1 MKPAEKGPMGGVGPR
16 VWVWTG
22 QLEKSV
28 SHPSGGADGFLRSPV
43 FRGHSSISVN
53 NGLNLSSCTLSQDE
67 SFSVLCLVFMSF
79 PKECLLLC
87 PHPYRSHLVLCRH

>member
-1 MKPAEKGPMGGVGPR
+1 MKPTEKGPMGGVGPR

-53 NGLNLSSCTLSQDE
+53 NGLNLSSCT
-67 SFSVLCLVFMSF
+67 
-79 PKECLLLC
+79 
-87 PHPYRSHLVLCRH
+87 